1 MFRIFSRFLP
11 ETEKINYPV
20 DPVNPVKK
28 AFLFKIES
36 IHYLFLKQTTRGS
49 TLMTLEEKIIG
60 MLDQQKISYE
70 IVEHEPVYT
79 NPAMA
84 EALKVDESETVKSLV
99 LKTKEGKMIVLVLPG
114 NKKVN
119 WKEAAAGAG
128 TKKVSFAKPDEVSE
142 SVGCEV
148 GCVPPFGH
156 FSTLPI
162 YLDPEL
168 AKKDF
173 VYFNPGVHDKSFKVK
188 GWDLRKLCQ
197 T

>member
-1 MFRIFSRFLP
+1 
-11 ETEKINYPV
+11 
-20 DPVNPVKK
+20 
-28 AFLFKIES
+28 
-36 IHYLFLKQTTRGS
+36 
-49 TLMTLEEKIIG
+49 MTLEEKIIG
-60 MLDQQKISYE
+60 LLKEQKISYE

-84 EALKVDESETVKSLV
+84 EALEVDESETVKSLV

-119 WKEAAAGAG
+119 WKEAAATAG
-128 TKKVSFAKPDEVSE
+128 TKKVSFAKPEAVLE

-168 AKKDF
+168 TKKDF

-188 GWDLRKLCQ
+188 GWDLRKMCQ